1 VTALLDGVELPLAQC
16 IDAEDVQVVVRHAV
30 PGLDGGVLQRTGRRA
45 ARVAV
50 TGVVAGADALGRLE
64 TLRDRVRGADP
75 VDFVADVATA
85 VRVTR
90 VRVEAL
96 DVREVAGKPE
106 RWEYAFL
113 LREHQDPPPVME
125 TDPPEPA
132 AVQTAAVDDGRAA
145 AAEQAGGVDAGTGE
159 LVVQVTLADGG
170 ADYTGVR
177 VLVEGT
183 TESGEALSFSIDE
196 HDNGAFRREGLPAGE
211 YTVHVASA

>member
-45 ARVAV
+45 ARLAV
-50 TGVVAGADALGRLE
+50 TGVVAGAGARERLE
-64 TLRDRVRGADP
+64 TLREKVRGAEP
-75 VDFVADVATA
+75 VDFVADVSTAT
-85 VRVTR
+85 RITR

-132 AVQTAAVDDGRAA
+132 AVQAAADDGRAA

-159 LVVQVTLADGG
+159 LVVQVSLAGG
-170 ADYTGVR
+170 GQDYEGVR

-183 TESGEALSFSIDE
+183 TGAGERLSFSIDQHE
-196 HDNGAFRREGLPAGE
+196 NGAFRREGLPAGE
-211 YTVHVASA
+211 YTVNVASA

>member
-1 VTALLDGVELPLAQC
+1 MTVLLGGVELPLAQC
-16 IDAEDVQVVVRHAV
+16 VDAGDVQVIVRHAV

-50 TGVVAGADALGRLE
+50 TGVVAGADARDGLERLRE
-64 TLRDRVRGADP
+64 HVRGADP
-75 VDFVADVATA
+75 VEFVADVATA

-96 DVREVAGKPE
+96 DVREVAGKPG

-132 AVQTAAVDDGRAA
+132 AVQAAAAGDGRAA
-145 AAEQAGGVDAGTGE
+145 ADEQAGGVDAGAGE
-159 LVVQVTLADGG
+159 LVVQVTLAEGG
-170 ADYTGVR
+170 DDYTGVR

-183 TESGEALSFSIDE
+183 TDAGERLSCAIDE